1 MSKTA
6 RAISLVI
13 LSALTA
19 LIFMPLGRADVR
31 AEALVTVSVSP
42 QKQTIGQ
49 GDIIKIKVGKKTYT
63 KKVGSKPKYKYTQ
76 KIKKQKKGTRIKV
89 TVYNKFKQIR
99 CTKTIKVK
107 K

>member
-1 MSKTA
+1 MNEYIYNNAKKIT
-6 RAISLVI
+6 VY
-13 LSALTA
+13 LTN
-19 LIFMPLGRADVR
+19 PLKG
-31 AEALVTVSVSP
+31 SVL
-42 QKQTIGQ
+42 KV
-49 GDIIKIKVGKKTYT
+49 KVGKKTYT